1 MVARSAQQSP
11 PCEKC
16 GKRNEQRR
24 ALKNGAGLLANDD
37 QQVSAKFTLP
47 SRHSRNDTS
56 CRNPRQAP
64 VLARRCEFPAAFRLA
79 DTFGATFR

>member
-24 ALKNGAGLLANDD
+24 ALKNGAGLPA
-37 QQVSAKFTLP
+37 
-47 SRHSRNDTS
+47 
-56 CRNPRQAP
+56 NPRQAP

-79 DTFGATFR
+79 DTFGTTFW

>member
-24 ALKNGAGLLANDD
+24 ALKNGAGLLANDA

-47 SRHSRNDTS
+47 SRHSRNDPS

-79 DTFGATFR
+79 DTFGTTFW